1 MRWLNMPEKT
11 MAEKNVKILGI
22 VISVFLIIC
31 SLGFVG
37 NIIYEINSLTVV
49 NNIIYYVV
57 DIVAQGMLLTAFVFL
72 AVSILSKNK
81 LKIDIIKVFAGLF
94 LIANIL
100 YLSNGLYQLVVIF
113 GADILC
119 ILEAVFRKPLYY
131 LFTVSKIAIAATI
144 LFLNKRNKLVPDNK
158 KAKRILSILFAISFC
173 LYCLFETGKF
183 GLTSSLTSFMTFI
196 TSSDN
201 SAGGLFNG
209 IFISFFLNI
218 IFMLAEYIPLFL
230 FFVIYPKGNFDK
242 KLKISLGEYN
252 NEKVR

>member
-1 MRWLNMPEKT
+1 MVEKLR
-11 MAEKNVKILGI
+11 AEKNVRILGI
-22 VISVFLIIC
+22 VISVLLIIC

-37 NIIYEINSLTVV
+37 NILYEIFSLTVV

-57 DIVAQGMLLTAFVFL
+57 DIVAQAMLLTSFILL
-72 AVSILSKNK
+72 AVLVLSKNK
-81 LKIDIIKVFAGLF
+81 LKIDIIKIFAELF

-100 YLSNGLYQLVVIF
+100 YLSNGLYQLFVVF

-119 ILEAVFRKPLYY
+119 ILEAVYRKPLFY
-131 LFTVSKIAIAATI
+131 LFAVSKIAIAAAI
-144 LFLNKRNKLVPDNK
+144 LFFNKRNKLAPDNK
-158 KAKRILSILFAISFC
+158 KAKRILSILFVISFC

-209 IFISFFLNI
+209 IFISFFLDI

-230 FFVIYPKGNFDK
+230 FFVIYPKESLDK
-242 KLKISLGEYN
+242 NAVSTYSN
-252 NEKVR
+252 NVQSE

>member
-11 MAEKNVKILGI
+11 RAEKNLKILGI

-31 SLGFVG
+31 SLGYVG
-37 NIIYEINSLTVV
+37 NILYEVYSLSVV

-57 DIVAQGMLLTAFVFL
+57 DIVAQAMLLSAFILL
-72 AVSILSKNK
+72 ALSILSKNK
-81 LKIDIIKVFAGLF
+81 LKIDVIKVFAELF

-113 GADILC
+113 GADIFSV
-119 ILEAVFRKPLYY
+119 LEAVFSKPLYY
-131 LFTVSKIAIAATI
+131 LFTASKIAIAAAI
-144 LFLNKRNKLVPDNK
+144 LFFYKRNMLVPDNK

-173 LYCLFETGKF
+173 LYCFFEIGKF

-196 TSSDN
+196 TSSDG

>member
-1 MRWLNMPEKT
+1 MPEKT
-11 MAEKNVKILGI
+11 RAEKNLKILGI

-31 SLGFVG
+31 SLGYVG
-37 NIIYEINSLTVV
+37 NILYEVYSLSVV

-57 DIVAQGMLLTAFVFL
+57 DIVAQAMLLSAFILL
-72 AVSILSKNK
+72 ALSILSKNK

-100 YLSNGLYQLVVIF
+100 YLSNGLYQSVVIF
-113 GADILC
+113 GADILS
-119 ILEAVFRKPLYY
+119 VFGTVFSKPLYY
-131 LFTVSKIAIAATI
+131 LFTASKIAIAAAI
-144 LFLNKRNKLVPDNK
+144 LFFNKRNMLAPENK
-158 KAKRILSILFAISFC
+158 KAKCILLILFAISFC
-173 LYCLFETGKF
+173 LYCFFEIGKF

>member
-1 MRWLNMPEKT
+1 MVEKLR
-11 MAEKNVKILGI
+11 AEKNVRILGI
-22 VISVFLIIC
+22 VISVLLIIC

-37 NIIYEINSLTVV
+37 NILYEIFSLTVV

-57 DIVAQGMLLTAFVFL
+57 DIVAQAMLLTSFILL
-72 AVSILSKNK
+72 AVLILSKNK
-81 LKIDIIKVFAGLF
+81 LKIDIIKIFAELF

-100 YLSNGLYQLVVIF
+100 YLTNGLYQLFVVF

-119 ILEAVFRKPLYY
+119 ILEAVFRKPLFY
-131 LFTVSKIAIAATI
+131 LFAVSKIAIAVAI
-144 LFLNKRNKLVPDNK
+144 LFFNKRNKLAPDNK
-158 KAKRILSILFAISFC
+158 KAKLIISILFAVSFC

-209 IFISFFLNI
+209 IFISFFLDI

-230 FFVIYPKGNFDK
+230 FFVIYPKEYLDK
-242 KLKISLGEYN
+242 NAVSTYSDNAKSE
-252 NEKVR
+252 

>member
-1 MRWLNMPEKT
+1 MLERIK
-11 MAEKNVKILGI
+11 AEKNLKILGI

-31 SLGFVG
+31 SLGYVG
-37 NIIYEINSLTVV
+37 NILYEVYSLSVV

-57 DIVAQGMLLTAFVFL
+57 DIVAQAMLLTAFILL
-72 AVSILSKNK
+72 ALSILSKNK
-81 LKIDIIKVFAGLF
+81 LKIDVIKVFAELF

-113 GADILC
+113 GADIFSV
-119 ILEAVFRKPLYY
+119 LEAVFSKPLYY
-131 LFTVSKIAIAATI
+131 LFTASKIAIAAAI
-144 LFLNKRNKLVPDNK
+144 LFFNKRNMLAPDNK

-196 TSSDN
+196 TSSDGGD
-201 SAGGLFNG
+201 SGLFNG

-230 FFVIYPKGNFDK
+230 FFVIYPKEYIDK
-242 KLKISLGEYN
+242 KTVGLNLDNAKSEI
-252 NEKVR
+252 